1 MINVNMH
8 KKLHYFD
15 LDIEFNVDK
24 EVLVIQGESGSG
36 KTTLLDCIA
45 GIKQPD
51 DGKICIDSRIVF
63 SSAQSINIPIRDR
76 GIGYVF
82 QNYALFPHMTAR
94 GNIRFGLESRKIK
107 DFSYSDYITDVLKIK
122 HLENRYTG
130 QLSGGEK
137 QRVALARAL
146 STKPQLLLLDEP
158 FSALD
163 DKTKKVVYQ
172 EFLEFKSMWEIDMI
186 LITHNDNEAKLL
198 GDKVLKINDG
208 RLINS

>member
-1 MINVNMH
+1 MVNVNIF

-15 LDIEFNVDK
+15 LNIRLNLDK

-36 KTTLLDCIA
+36 KTTILDCIA
-45 GIKQPD
+45 GISSPD
-51 DGKICIDSRIVF
+51 EGEICVDNRIVF
-63 SSAQSINIPIRDR
+63 SSTQELNTPIKDR

-82 QNYALFPHMTAR
+82 QNYALFPNMTVR

-107 DFSYSDYITDVLKIK
+107 DFSYSDYITEVLKIK
-122 HLENRYTG
+122 HLENRFPS

-137 QRVALARAL
+137 QRVALSRAL

-163 DKTKKVVYQ
+163 ARTKKNIYQ
-172 EFLEFKSMWEIDMI
+172 EFLEFKSMWKIDMI
-186 LITHNDNEAKLL
+186 LITHNDAEAKLL
-198 GDKVLKINDG
+198 GDKVLRICDG
-208 RLINS
+208 MLN

>member
-1 MINVNMH
+1 MININMQ
-8 KKLHYFD
+8 KRLHYFD
-15 LDIEFNVDK
+15 LDIKFNVDK

-51 DGKICIDSRIVF
+51 EGEICIDDRIVF
-63 SSAQSINIPIRDR
+63 SSTQAVNIPIKDR

-94 GNIRFGLESRKIK
+94 GNIRFGLESRKVK

-122 HLENRYTG
+122 HLENRYPG

-172 EFLEFKSMWEIDMI
+172 EFLEFKNIWEIDII
-186 LITHNDNEAKLL
+186 LITHNDTEAKLL
-198 GDKVLKINDG
+198 GDKVLKIYDG
-208 RLINS
+208 MLI